1 MLKFDFSHCVDP
13 RFPIFNTREQLAA
26 RYRETE
32 EALTTLKSQEP
43 GFLKILE
50 HPEALDELLKYKPA
64 LSDFDNF
71 VVLGIGG
78 SALGNTALHRSLKPF
93 QWEFLSRE
101 ERNGLCR
108 VFVWDNVDPDFLH
121 DQLWL
126 VGLNP
131 PSVEA
136 SKTVFNVIS
145 KSGNTA
151 ESMALYLYVR
161 NALEK
166 QGLDPRKHI
175 VFTTDPEKG
184 ILRKISRKEGFKA
197 FSIPPEVGGRFS
209 VLTAVGLLSAL
220 AAGIDIEKL
229 FQGAREAKKRLLSTP
244 VAENP
249 AALIALHHLLYYEK
263 GISLSVMMAYSNAL
277 YTWADWYRQLWAESL
292 GKRVNRSGQEVFVGP
307 TPIKALGVTDQHSQ
321 VQLYNEGKLD
331 KVLTFLEVE
340 SFRHRLDIPS
350 MHPEHEGLSYLGN
363 QKFND
368 LINLEL
374 RGTEY
379 ALTKHGRPSMRVVFP
394 RIDETHVGEFIVT
407 YEMATTLMAAL
418 LDIDPFD
425 QPGVELGKQATY
437 ALMGRA
443 GYDALAKEI
452 RFAEGEDS

>member
-1 MLKFDFSHCVDP
+1 
-13 RFPIFNTREQLAA
+13 
-26 RYRETE
+26 
-32 EALTTLKSQEP
+32 
-43 GFLKILE
+43 
-50 HPEALDELLKYKPA
+50 
-64 LSDFDNF
+64 
-71 VVLGIGG
+71 
-78 SALGNTALHRSLKPF
+78 
-93 QWEFLSRE
+93 
-101 ERNGLCR
+101 
-108 VFVWDNVDPDFLH
+108 
-121 DQLWL
+121 
-126 VGLNP
+126 
-131 PSVEA
+131 
-136 SKTVFNVIS
+136 
-145 KSGNTA
+145 
-151 ESMALYLYVR
+151 
-161 NALEK
+161 
-166 QGLDPRKHI
+166 
-175 VFTTDPEKG
+175 
-184 ILRKISRKEGFKA
+184 
-197 FSIPPEVGGRFS
+197 
-209 VLTAVGLLSAL
+209 
-220 AAGIDIEKL
+220 
-229 FQGAREAKKRLLSTP
+229 
-244 VAENP
+244 
-249 AALIALHHLLYYEK
+249 YYEK

-394 RIDETHVGEFIVT
+394 RIDETHIGEFIVT